1 VTSTCGVPAPASGA
15 ATTPSPCRGRQH
27 RPCRGAV
34 GLKKKRQSTWSRSET
49 SSTRV
54 PTATHYV
61 NMGTTGGSASAE
73 VRALGG
79 RCRRRVL
86 RCRWCLGTPPVTA
99 SRRAH
104 SRRTGVRP
112 PPGLAPPYTARRR
125 IQRRPSAVTAGG
137 RGTSWPWGRCGR
149 GSPSSGERSS
159 ACCGSERKGAPCA
172 GAAELRAAGAMAA
185 GGGEGGA

>member
-1 VTSTCGVPAPASGA
+1 VA
-15 ATTPSPCRGRQH
+15 
-27 RPCRGAV
+27 RPRRLLAEAGSIVLAEARWV
-34 GLKKKRQSTWSRSET
+34 LRNKRQSTWSRSET

-54 PTATHYV
+54 PTAAHCV
-61 NMGTTGGSASAE
+61 NTGTTGGGASAE

-79 RCRRRVL
+79 GCRWRVL

-99 SRRAH
+99 SRRTH
-104 SRRTGVRP
+104 SRRTGARP
-112 PPGLAPPYTARRR
+112 PPGRAPPYTARRR

-159 ACCGSERKGAPCA
+159 ACRGSERKGAPCA
-172 GAAELRAAGAMAA
+172 GAAKLRAAGAMAA